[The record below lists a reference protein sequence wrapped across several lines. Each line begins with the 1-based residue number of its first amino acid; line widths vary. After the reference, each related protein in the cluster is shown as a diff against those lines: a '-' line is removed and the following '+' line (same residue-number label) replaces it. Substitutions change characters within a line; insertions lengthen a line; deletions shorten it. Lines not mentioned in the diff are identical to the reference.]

1 MRVLL
6 DTSVFVTVALR
17 GLDALKSRK
26 ARRALEDPQGQLDMS
41 ALSLTEI
48 AIKHSIQKLNLPA
61 ELALE
66 ATRDMRLNLIPY
78 TVQHAYGFSCLPRLH
93 ADPFDRMIIA
103 TAVVEG
109 IPVVSADENF
119 QQYKGLKVLW

>member
-1 MRVLL
+1 VRVLL
-6 DTSVFVTVALR
+6 DTGVFVTVALR

-26 ARRALEDPQGQLDMS
+26 ARRTLEDPKSQLDMS

-66 ATRDMRLNLIPY
+66 AARDMRLNLIPY
-78 TVQHAYGFSCLPRLH
+78 TMQHAYGFSCLPRLH
-93 ADPFDRMIIA
+93 LDPFDRMIIA
-103 TAVVEG
+103 TALVEG

-119 QQYKGLKVLW
+119 QQYKNIKVLW

>member
-1 MRVLL
+1 VRVLL
-6 DTSVFVTVALR
+6 DTGVFVTAALR

-26 ARRALEDPQGQLDMS
+26 ARRTLEDPKSQLDMS

-66 ATRDMRLNLIPY
+66 AARDMRLNLIPY
-78 TVQHAYGFSCLPRLH
+78 TMQHAYGFSCLPRLH
-93 ADPFDRMIIA
+93 PDPFDRMIIA
-103 TAVVEG
+103 TALVEG
-109 IPVVSADENF
+109 TPVVSADENF
-119 QQYKGLKVLW
+119 QQYKNIKVLW